1 MDITK
6 KIHDILGPSG
16 LLARSMEGYEHRDQQ
31 VRMAIEA
38 FEALVSEDRL
48 VIEAPT
54 GTGKTLAY
62 LVAAA
67 LSRKKVAI
75 STGTKNLQ
83 EQLFYKDIPFVRAT
97 IFPKLRAALL
107 KGRGNFICHARFRAY
122 LRQPFIQGLVGDGS
136 LQAIKQWY
144 RATRSSGQG
153 DRAELIDL
161 PDDDP
166 VWAEIC
172 STTEGC
178 LGKKC
183 PDKEECFVLKMRARA
198 AESDLMIVNH
208 HLLVSD
214 LVVKESGFAEVIPR
228 YEALIVDEA
237 HGLEDA
243 ATQHFGFHLSHF
255 RVSRLVRDARTELAE
270 SANGGEPLQELL
282 SGVEDLSRRLFFGKL
297 QGVGTP
303 EPVSSWLDPDLT
315 ELRDQ
320 LSGRLDTFA
329 ARMANMPQLSE
340 ELRTVARR
348 ALEIRTELNVIL
360 DGESSGEYACW
371 MERKDRNV
379 LLHASPVEVGHM
391 FQTKLYEQVP
401 SIVFTSATL
410 SSGENFAY
418 FESRLGLD
426 SEPKPKEVML
436 DSPFDFSEQT
446 ILYIPRSIPEPTDPR
461 FADAIADVLEE
472 VLTRTQG
479 RAFILFTSYRN
490 MERVHG
496 MLESRL
502 PFPVLIQGSR
512 PKSVLLDEFRER
524 QGAVLFATSSFWEG
538 VDVQGEAL
546 SCVAVD
552 RLPFAPPND
561 PIIAA
566 RTERIRKQGGDPF
579 YTFQVPMAVLTL
591 KQGLGRLIRTR
602 SDRGVLCILDIR
614 ILTRSYGKIFRAS
627 LHNSPLRRDPSTID
641 RFFSES

>member
-1 MDITK
+1 
-6 KIHDILGPSG
+6 
-16 LLARSMEGYEHRDQQ
+16 MEGYEHRDQQ

-38 FEALVSEDRL
+38 FEALISEDRL

-67 LSRKKVAI
+67 LSRKRVAI

-83 EQLFYKDIPFVRAT
+83 EQLFYKDIPFVRET

-122 LRQPFIQGLVGDGS
+122 LRQPFIQDLVGEGS
-136 LQAIKQWY
+136 LKAIKEWY
-144 RATRSSGQG
+144 RATRHSGQG
-153 DRAELIDL
+153 DRAELVDL

-172 STTEGC
+172 STSEGC

-183 PDKEECFVLKMRARA
+183 PDKEDCFVLKMRARA

-255 RVSRLVRDARTELAE
+255 RVSRLVRDARMELAE
-270 SANGGEPLQELL
+270 TANGGESMQELL
-282 SGVEDLSRRLFFGKL
+282 STVEDLSRRLFFGKL
-297 QGVGTP
+297 QGLTTP
-303 EPVSSWLDPDLT
+303 ENVSAWLGPDVA

-320 LSGRLDTFA
+320 LSGRLEIFA
-329 ARMANMPQLSE
+329 TKLANFPQLSE
-340 ELRTVARR
+340 ELRSVARR
-348 ALEIRTELNVIL
+348 AMEIRTELDVIL
-360 DGESSGEYACW
+360 DEEPSGEYACW

-379 LLHASPVEVGHM
+379 VLHASPVEVGRM

-410 SSGENFAY
+410 SSGENFSY
-418 FESRLGLD
+418 FKSRLGLD
-426 SEPKPKEVML
+426 TEPQPKEIIL
-436 DSPFDFSEQT
+436 DSPFDFASQS
-446 ILYIPRSIPEPTDPR
+446 ILYIPRSMPEPNDPR
-461 FADAIADVLEE
+461 FADAIANTLDE
-472 VLTRTQG
+472 VLTRTRG

-490 MERVHG
+490 MELVHG
-496 MLESRL
+496 KLEGRL
-502 PFPVLIQGSR
+502 PFPMLIQGSR
-512 PKSVLLDEFRER
+512 PKSVLLDEFRQR

-546 SCVAVD
+546 SCVTVD

-566 RTERIRKQGGDPF
+566 RTDRIRKQGGDPF
-579 YTFQVPMAVLTL
+579 YSFQVPMAVLTL

-614 ILTRSYGKIFRAS
+614 ILTKSYGRIFRAS
-627 LHNSPLRRDPSTID
+627 LHNSPLRRDPQNID
-641 RFFSES
+641 RFFAET

>member
-1 MDITK
+1 MPERAGYERTVFVSMDTTK
-6 KIHDILGPSG
+6 KIHDILGPHG

-38 FEALVSEDRL
+38 FEALISEDRL

-67 LSRKKVAI
+67 LSRKRVAI

-136 LQAIKQWY
+136 LQAIKEWY
-144 RATRSSGQG
+144 RATRTSGQG

-172 STTEGC
+172 STSEGC

-183 PDKEECFVLKMRARA
+183 PDKDDCFVLKMRARA

-228 YEALIVDEA
+228 YEALIIDEA

-255 RVSRLVRDARTELAE
+255 RVSRLVRDAKMELAE
-270 SANGGEPLQELL
+270 SANGGETLQDLL
-282 SGVEDLSRRLFFGKL
+282 STVEDLSRRLFFGKL
-297 QGVGTP
+297 QGVNTP
-303 EPVSSWLDPDLT
+303 EQVSAWLDPDLA

-320 LSGRLDTFA
+320 LSGRLDIFA
-329 ARMANMPQLSE
+329 AKLANLPHLSE

-348 ALEIRTELNVIL
+348 ALEIQTELNVIL
-360 DGESSGEYACW
+360 DEEPNGEYACW

-379 LLHASPVEVGHM
+379 MLHASPVEVGRM

-401 SIVFTSATL
+401 SIIFTSATL
-410 SSGENFAY
+410 SSGKLRIFQIPARPGLGATADRDHAGLAVRFRPPDHTLHTPIHSRAY
-418 FESRLGLD
+418 R
-426 SEPKPKEVML
+426 
-436 DSPFDFSEQT
+436 SPFRGRHGGHT
-446 ILYIPRSIPEPTDPR
+446 RRPTHQ
-461 FADAIADVLEE
+461 DA
-472 VLTRTQG
+472 RP
-479 RAFILFTSYRN
+479 
-490 MERVHG
+490 RVHSVH
-496 MLESRL
+496 L
-502 PFPVLIQGSR
+502 V
-512 PKSVLLDEFRER
+512 PKHGAGAR
-524 QGAVLFATSSFWEG
+524 QA
-538 VDVQGEAL
+538 GEQ
-546 SCVAVD
+546 
-552 RLPFAPPND
+552 
-561 PIIAA
+561 IA
-566 RTERIRKQGGDPF
+566 F
-579 YTFQVPMAVLTL
+579 S
-591 KQGLGRLIRTR
+591 RTR
-602 SDRGVLCILDIR
+602 SGFSPQECPARRIQGTARRGSFCDIILLGR
-614 ILTRSYGKIFRAS
+614 G
-627 LHNSPLRRDPSTID
+627 
-641 RFFSES
+641 